1 MFDRDDERVDLGSVF
16 DGAAG
21 STGADRAPPADDWRR
36 LDRALRGIARRRAAL
51 DAEEARCLVA
61 AQRLALH
68 RRFGHATLA
77 EYLERTLGYGP
88 RAARERLRVATA
100 LQTLPEIADAL
111 GRGVHSY
118 SAVRELTRVG
128 RDDTEAAWLAAAA
141 GKTVHEIEAMVA
153 GRRPGDLPGA
163 EVDPT
168 AVRRSLSLEVGTET
182 LALWRDARL
191 ALELERGGAVSDDE
205 LLATMCREMLGG
217 GRVGAPDHAGG
228 DASPAGRAAY
238 QIALTVCPTCDRTT
252 QDGGGRAIEVPPAVG
267 ARARCDATVLGR
279 VDGDDVGRAVQTVPP
294 RIRRAVIARDHGRC
308 RVPGC
313 RSSRFIEVHHIQ
325 PRAQGGR
332 HTVANLISLCGGHH
346 DAVHVGRLQIAPAAS
361 GEPTFT
367 HADGRP
373 YGAPSPSPT
382 TPRRH
387 ERRVSTE
394 PSRSASHH
402 GPLADV
408 EQALRG
414 LGFPASEAR
423 AATDA
428 CAGHLGQP
436 LAELVRR
443 ALRAAHKP

>member
-1 MFDRDDERVDLGSVF
+1 MFDRDDERVDLTSIF
-16 DGAAG
+16 EGAAG
-21 STGADRAPPADDWRR
+21 ATGADRAPPADDWRR
-36 LDRALRGIARRRAAL
+36 LDRALRGVARRRAAL
-51 DAEEARCLVA
+51 DAEEARGLVA
-61 AQRLALH
+61 AQRIALH

-100 LQTLPEIADAL
+100 LQTLPKIADAL
-111 GRGVHSY
+111 ARGAQSY

-168 AVRRSLSLEVGTET
+168 EVRRSLTLDIGPET

-191 ALELERGGAVSDDE
+191 ALELERGGAISDDE

-217 GRVGAPDHAGG
+217 GRAG
-228 DASPAGRAAY
+228 DADARPTGRAAY
-238 QIALTVCPTCDRTT
+238 QIALTVCPACERTT
-252 QDGGGRAIEVPPAVG
+252 QDGGGRAIEVPPTVG

-279 VDGDDVGRAVQTVPP
+279 VDGGDVGRAVQTVPP

-313 RSSRFIEVHHIQ
+313 RSTRFVELHHVQ

-332 HTVANLISLCGGHH
+332 HTMANLISLCGGHH
-346 DAVHVGRLQIAPAAS
+346 DAVHVGRLRIARAAS
-361 GEPTFT
+361 GEPVFS

-373 YGAPSPSPT
+373 YGAPSPAPPT
-382 TPRRH
+382 TRRH
-387 ERRVSTE
+387 AGQASADA
-394 PSRSASHH
+394 SRSGSHDD
-402 GPLADV
+402 PLGDV

-414 LGFPASEAR
+414 LGFQAAEAR
-423 AATDA
+423 AATTA
-428 CAGHLGQP
+428 CVPHVGQP
-436 LAELVRR
+436 LEELVRR
-443 ALRAAHKP
+443 ALRAAHRA